1 MRYIMSLSR
10 RARCK
15 SDTTHKVIIMR
26 KFIVKAGVAKI
37 GEKLEGTGAGTK
49 YSALTVKK
57 ISKEFVLKAGGSFE
71 KQYGLI
77 GVKAGDLVTF
87 AS

>member
-1 MRYIMSLSR
+1 MYGIVATIYNYHIKTS
-10 RARCK
+10 
-15 SDTTHKVIIMR
+15 KVIIMR
-26 KFIVKAGVAKI
+26 KFIVKAGVAKV
-37 GEKLEGTGAGTK
+37 GQKLEGTGAGTK
-49 YSALTVKK
+49 YSALVVKK
-57 ISKEFVLKAGGSFE
+57 VSKEFVLKAGGSFE